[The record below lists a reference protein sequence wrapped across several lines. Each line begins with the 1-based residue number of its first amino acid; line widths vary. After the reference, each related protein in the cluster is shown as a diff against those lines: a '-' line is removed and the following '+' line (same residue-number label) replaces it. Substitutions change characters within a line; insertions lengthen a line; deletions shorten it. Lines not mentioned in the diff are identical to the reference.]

1 MSTKM
6 LKTALAAALASG
18 LMTGIAEAYQAGD
31 WLVRAGIW
39 GIYPKSDN
47 LNLGPN
53 ADINVDDGYSLGF
66 NITYMATPNIGIEL
80 LGAWPFS
87 HDISLSGVG
96 TIGDTKQLPPTI
108 SVQYHFLPD
117 SNFRPYVGLGLN
129 YTFFFD
135 ESTEGALSGSDLKLD
150 DSWGL
155 AAQVGMDF
163 DVAPNWF
170 LNVDVRYIDI
180 DTKAKLDGVS
190 IGTVENR
197 SLGGRLQRRHPFLT
211 GD

>member
-18 LMTGIAEAYQAGD
+18 LMTGVAEAYQAGD
-31 WLVRAGIW
+31 WLVRAGVW

-53 ADINVDDGYSLGF
+53 TDINVDDSYSLGF

-180 DTKAKLDGVS
+180 ESKAKLDGVS
-190 IGTVENR
+190 IGTVEIDPWVVGFNVGTR
-197 SLGGRLQRRHPFLT
+197 F
-211 GD
+211 

>member
-1 MSTKM
+1 M
-6 LKTALAAALASG
+6 
-18 LMTGIAEAYQAGD
+18 
-31 WLVRAGIW
+31 
-39 GIYPKSDN
+39 
-47 LNLGPN
+47 
-53 ADINVDDGYSLGF
+53 
-66 NITYMATPNIGIEL
+66 
-80 LGAWPFS
+80 
-87 HDISLSGVG
+87 G

-180 DTKAKLDGVS
+180 ESKAKLDGVS
-190 IGTVENR
+190 IGTVEIDPWVVGFNVGTR
-197 SLGGRLQRRHPFLT
+197 F
-211 GD
+211 

>member
-18 LMTGIAEAYQAGD
+18 LMTGVAEAYQAGD
-31 WLVRAGIW
+31 WLVRAGVW

-53 ADINVDDGYSLGF
+53 ADINVDDSYSLGF

-190 IGTVENR
+190 IGTVEIDPWVVGFNVGTR
-197 SLGGRLQRRHPFLT
+197 F
-211 GD
+211 

>member
-6 LKTALAAALASG
+6 LKAALAAALASG
-18 LMTGIAEAYQAGD
+18 LMTGVAEAYQAGD
-31 WLVRAGIW
+31 WLVRAGVW

-53 ADINVDDGYSLGF
+53 TDINVDDSYSLGF

-180 DTKAKLDGVS
+180 ESKAKLDGVS
-190 IGTVENR
+190 IGTVEIDPWVVGFNVGTR
-197 SLGGRLQRRHPFLT
+197 F
-211 GD
+211 

>member
-18 LMTGIAEAYQAGD
+18 LMTGVAEAYQAGD
-31 WLVRAGIW
+31 WLVRAGVW

-53 ADINVDDGYSLGF
+53 TDINVDDSYSLGF

-190 IGTVENR
+190 IGTVEIDPWVVGFNVGTR
-197 SLGGRLQRRHPFLT
+197 F
-211 GD
+211 

>member
-18 LMTGIAEAYQAGD
+18 LMTGVAEAYQAGD

-53 ADINVDDGYSLGF
+53 TDINVDDSYSLGF

-180 DTKAKLDGVS
+180 ESKAKLDGVS
-190 IGTVENR
+190 IGTVEIDPWVVGFNVGTR
-197 SLGGRLQRRHPFLT
+197 F
-211 GD
+211 

>member
-18 LMTGIAEAYQAGD
+18 LMTGVAEAYQAGD

-53 ADINVDDGYSLGF
+53 ADINVDDGHSLGF

-180 DTKAKLDGVS
+180 ESKAKLDGVS
-190 IGTVENR
+190 IGTVEIDPWVVGFNVGTR
-197 SLGGRLQRRHPFLT
+197 F
-211 GD
+211 

>member
-135 ESTEGALSGSDLKLD
+135 EGTKGALSGSDLKLD

-190 IGTVENR
+190 IGTVEIDPWVVGFNVGTR
-197 SLGGRLQRRHPFLT
+197 F
-211 GD
+211 

>member
-18 LMTGIAEAYQAGD
+18 LMTGVAEAYQAGD

-190 IGTVENR
+190 IGTVEIDPWVVGFNVGTR
-197 SLGGRLQRRHPFLT
+197 F
-211 GD
+211 

>member
-18 LMTGIAEAYQAGD
+18 LMTGVAEAYQAGD
-31 WLVRAGIW
+31 WLVRAGVW

-190 IGTVENR
+190 IGTVEIDPWVVGFNVGTR
-197 SLGGRLQRRHPFLT
+197 F
-211 GD
+211 

>member
-1 MSTKM
+1 
-6 LKTALAAALASG
+6 
-18 LMTGIAEAYQAGD
+18 
-31 WLVRAGIW
+31 
-39 GIYPKSDN
+39 
-47 LNLGPN
+47 
-53 ADINVDDGYSLGF
+53 
-66 NITYMATPNIGIEL
+66 
-80 LGAWPFS
+80 
-87 HDISLSGVG
+87 
-96 TIGDTKQLPPTI
+96 
-108 SVQYHFLPD
+108 
-117 SNFRPYVGLGLN
+117 GLGLN

-190 IGTVENR
+190 IGTVEIDPWVVGFNVGTR
-197 SLGGRLQRRHPFLT
+197 F
-211 GD
+211 

>member
-18 LMTGIAEAYQAGD
+18 LMTGVAEAYQAGD

-53 ADINVDDGYSLGF
+53 TDINVDDSYSLGF

-190 IGTVENR
+190 IGTVEIDPWVVGFNVGTR
-197 SLGGRLQRRHPFLT
+197 F
-211 GD
+211 

>member
-135 ESTEGALSGSDLKLD
+135 EGTKGALSGSDLKLD

-163 DVAPNWF
+163 DVA
-170 LNVDVRYIDI
+170 
-180 DTKAKLDGVS
+180 
-190 IGTVENR
+190 
-197 SLGGRLQRRHPFLT
+197 
-211 GD
+211 

>member
-190 IGTVENR
+190 IGTVEIDPWVVGFNVGTR
-197 SLGGRLQRRHPFLT
+197 F
-211 GD
+211 